1 MTPSLATI
9 ARRRSRAGIA
19 ALVLV
24 GVGISGLAA
33 ANVHLVYV
41 SVMSQ
46 PDCVPHAKETGAA
59 ARNVYRAARSSC

>member
-1 MTPSLATI
+1 MTDSFAHIP
-9 ARRRSRAGIA
+9 RRRSRAGIA

-24 GVGISGLAA
+24 AAGISGFAA

-46 PDCVPHAKETGAA
+46 PDCVPHARAGTATED
-59 ARNVYRAARSSC
+59 VYKAARSSC